1 MGRAEGA
8 GESDAAASAARAQ
21 SSAGAAGA
29 DRSWPAAWPLLL
41 FAGFAAIDFAVYR
54 DALHGPFLS
63 DDIGYIVTSPYTREL
78 TAASVAAMFDPIGAA
93 NLYTA
98 NYAPVH
104 LLLTAL
110 ERNIFAGE
118 VLGYHLVNVAVHAL
132 NSVLLVALL
141 LRSRLPAAAALL
153 GGLLFAVHPANVE
166 AVAWISQLKT
176 NGALGLS
183 LGALLALRRHPAPA
197 TALFTLALLTKASAL
212 LALPM
217 AVVFT
222 WVRGGGEASRRTW
235 HWLGGWAVISGLY
248 AIPQFGSFG
257 AVGEV
262 EIPAY
267 ENPWVHLRSIAGI
280 GTRYLVMAATS
291 YGVSAFQEPEPVF
304 SIVDPW
310 WLAALPLSAL
320 LIWRTA
326 AAFRNRSE
334 EAAYWVGAAAAFAP
348 VSQLFPFL
356 NPVADRYLYFIL
368 PGLIGGALFL
378 LVDLRDRLEAGVWV
392 ERGVAVAVAGLA
404 VFFAVHSAERAKL
417 WVNETFL
424 YVDAARHYPDGG
436 TAAYLGA
443 RRAARQGD
451 TAAAVAALRKAA
463 DRGIDRFMVLR
474 DDPGLVSIRETEEFR
489 ALLYEMA
496 GRWIERAGRREHPTP
511 PELRV
516 MAHAH
521 LVREEVAEAEALLER
536 ALDAGGPLESVVR
549 AELAALRASAA
560 EPKRSDAED
569 ETEKGE
575 GHRPREP

>member
-1 MGRAEGA
+1 MGRAEEAGGA
-8 GESDAAASAARAQ
+8 DTAVSTARAR

-78 TAASVAAMFDPIGAA
+78 TADSVAAMFDPFGAA
-93 NLYTA
+93 SRYTA

-110 ERNIFAGE
+110 ERNIFAGK

-141 LRSRLPAAAALL
+141 LRSRLPAVAALL

-176 NGALGLS
+176 NGALALS
-183 LGALLALRRHPAPA
+183 LGALLALRRHPIPA
-197 TALFTLALLTKASAL
+197 TVLFALALLTKASAL

-217 AVVFT
+217 AVAFT
-222 WVRGGGEASRRTW
+222 WVRGFDSASRRTW
-235 HWLGGWAVISGLY
+235 RWLGGWAVLFGLY
-248 AIPQFGSFG
+248 AIPQFGFFG

-267 ENPWVHLRSIAGI
+267 ENPWVHLRSVAGV

-291 YGVSAFQEPEPVF
+291 FGVSAFHEPEPAF

-310 WLAALPLSAL
+310 WLAALPLAAL

-378 LVDLRDRLEAGVWV
+378 VVDLRDRLEAGVWLS
-392 ERGVAVAVAGLA
+392 RGVAVAVAGLA
-404 VFFAVHSAERAKL
+404 AFFAVHSAERAKL
-417 WVNETFL
+417 WTNDTFL
-424 YVDAARHYPDGG
+424 YLDAARHYPQGG
-436 TAAYLGA
+436 TAAFLSA

-474 DDPGLVSIRETEEFR
+474 DDPGLVSIRDTEEFR

-496 GRWIERAGRREHPTP
+496 GHWIERASQRENPAP

-521 LVREEVAEAEALLER
+521 LVRGEYAEAEALLER
-536 ALDAGGPLESVVR
+536 ALGAGGPLTSVVR

-560 EPKRSDAED
+560 ELPRRGGED
-569 ETEKGE
+569 GTEKGE
-575 GHRPREP
+575 GHRPEEP

>member
-1 MGRAEGA
+1 VASGTRA
-8 GESDAAASAARAQ
+8 R

-41 FAGFAAIDFAVYR
+41 FAGFAAVDFAVYR

-78 TAASVAAMFDPIGAA
+78 TAASVAAMFDPFGAA

-110 ERNIFAGE
+110 ERNIFAGQ

-176 NGALGLS
+176 NGALALS
-183 LGALLALRRHPAPA
+183 LGALLALRRHPASA
-197 TALFTLALLTKASAL
+197 AALFTLGLLTKASAL
-212 LALPM
+212 FALPM
-217 AVVFT
+217 AAVFT
-222 WVRGGGEASRRTW
+222 WVCGGGKASRRTW
-235 HWLGGWAVISGLY
+235 RWLAGWAVISGLY
-248 AIPQFGSFG
+248 ASPQFSSFG
-257 AVGEV
+257 TMGAVEV
-262 EIPAY
+262 PAY
-267 ENPWVHLRSIAGI
+267 ENPWIHLRSIAGI

-291 YGVSAFQEPEPVF
+291 CGVSAFQEPEPAF
-304 SIVDPW
+304 SIADPW

-326 AAFRNRSE
+326 AALRNRSE

-356 NPVADRYLYFIL
+356 NPIADRYLYFIL

-378 LVDLRDRLEAGVWV
+378 LVELRDRLGAGVRV
-392 ERGVAVAVAGLA
+392 SRGVAVAVAGLA
-404 VFFAVHSAERAKL
+404 VFFAVRSAERAKL

-436 TAAYLGA
+436 TAAYLDA
-443 RRAARQGD
+443 RRAAGRGD

-463 DRGIDRFMVLR
+463 DRGIDRFMVVR
-474 DDPGLVSIRETEEFR
+474 DDPGLAAIRDTQEFR
-489 ALLYEMA
+489 ELLREMA
-496 GRWIERAGRREHPTP
+496 GRWIERAERNEHPTP

-516 MAHAH
+516 MAQAH
-521 LVREEVAEAEALLER
+521 LVRGEVAEARALLER
-536 ALDAGGPLESVVR
+536 ALAAGGPLESVVR
-549 AELAALRASAA
+549 AELAALRAGAA
-560 EPKRSDAED
+560 EPRRGDAAD
-569 ETEKGE
+569 ETEEGG

>member
-1 MGRAEGA
+1 
-8 GESDAAASAARAQ
+8 
-21 SSAGAAGA
+21 
-29 DRSWPAAWPLLL
+29 
-41 FAGFAAIDFAVYR
+41 
-54 DALHGPFLS
+54 
-63 DDIGYIVTSPYTREL
+63 
-78 TAASVAAMFDPIGAA
+78 
-93 NLYTA
+93 
-98 NYAPVH
+98 
-104 LLLTAL
+104 
-110 ERNIFAGE
+110 
-118 VLGYHLVNVAVHAL
+118 
-132 NSVLLVALL
+132 
-141 LRSRLPAAAALL
+141 
-153 GGLLFAVHPANVE
+153 
-166 AVAWISQLKT
+166 
-176 NGALGLS
+176 
-183 LGALLALRRHPAPA
+183 
-197 TALFTLALLTKASAL
+197 LTKASAL
-212 LALPM
+212 FALPM
-217 AVVFT
+217 AVALT
-222 WVRGGGEASRRTW
+222 WVRGGGEANRRTW
-235 HWLGGWAVISGLY
+235 RWLGGWAVISGLY

-280 GTRYLVMAATS
+280 GTRYLVMAATA
-291 YGVSAFQEPEPVF
+291 YGVSAFQEPEPAF

-310 WLAALPLSAL
+310 WLAALPLAAL

-424 YVDAARHYPDGG
+424 YVDAARHYPEGG
-436 TAAYLGA
+436 TAAFLSA

-451 TAAAVAALRKAA
+451 ATAAVAALRRAA

-474 DDPGLVSIRETEEFR
+474 DDPGLASIRDTEEFR

-536 ALDAGGPLESVVR
+536 ALSAGGPLEPVVR
-549 AELAALRASAA
+549 AELAVLRGSAA
-560 EPKRSDAED
+560 EPPRRQGED

-575 GHRPREP
+575 GHRPQEP

>member
-1 MGRAEGA
+1 MGRTERAHEA
-8 GESDAAASAARAQ
+8 GAAASSAPARA
-21 SSAGAAGA
+21 SDGAAGA

-41 FAGFAAIDFAVYR
+41 FAGFAAIDFALYR

-78 TAASVAAMFDPIGAA
+78 TAASVAAMFDPFGAA

-141 LRSRLPAAAALL
+141 LRSRLPTAAALL
-153 GGLLFAVHPANVE
+153 GGLVFAVHPANVE

-176 NGALGLS
+176 NGALALS
-183 LGALLALRRHPAPA
+183 LGALLALGRRPAAA

-212 LALPM
+212 FALPM
-217 AVVFT
+217 AAVFT
-222 WVRGGGEASRRTW
+222 WASGGGRAGRRTW
-235 HWLGGWAVISGLY
+235 YWLGGWALVSGLY

-257 AVGEV
+257 AMGEV

-267 ENPWVHLRSIAGI
+267 EDPWVHLRSIAGV

-291 YGVSAFQEPEPVF
+291 YGVSAFQEPEPAFSVF
-304 SIVDPW
+304 DPW
-310 WLAALPLSAL
+310 WIAALPLAVL
-320 LIWRTA
+320 LVWRTA
-326 AAFRNRSE
+326 ATFRNRSE
-334 EAAYWVGAAAAFAP
+334 EAAYWVAAAAAFAP
-348 VSQLFPFL
+348 VSQIFPFL

-368 PGLIGGALFL
+368 PGLIGGVLFL
-378 LVDLRDRLEAGVWV
+378 LVDLRDRLEVGVWV
-392 ERGVAVAVAGLA
+392 SRGVAIAVAGL
-404 VFFAVHSAERAKL
+404 VLFFAVNSAARAKL
-417 WVNETFL
+417 WVNEIFL

-436 TAAYLGA
+436 TAAYLAA
-443 RRAARQGD
+443 RRAAQQGD
-451 TAAAVAALRKAA
+451 ATAAVAALRRAA

-474 DDPGLVSIRETEEFR
+474 DDPGLASIRRTEEFR
-489 ALLYEMA
+489 TLLYEMA
-496 GRWIERAGRREHPTP
+496 GRWIERAGRREHPTA

-521 LVREEVAEAEALLER
+521 LVREEIDEAEALLER
-536 ALDAGGPLESVVR
+536 ALEAGGPLEPVVR
-549 AELAALRASAA
+549 VELEALRARAA
-560 EPKRSDAED
+560 EPRGGDTGDS
-569 ETEKGE
+569 TQKGE